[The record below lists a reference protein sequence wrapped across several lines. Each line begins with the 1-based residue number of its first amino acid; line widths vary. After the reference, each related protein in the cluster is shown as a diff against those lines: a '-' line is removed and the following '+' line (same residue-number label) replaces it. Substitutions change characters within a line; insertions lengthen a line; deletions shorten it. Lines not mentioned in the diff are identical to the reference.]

1 MGALISCAYSL
12 RTAEGDWTFDPA
24 FLRTT
29 LKTALPVV
37 PLAVGLWTLQS
48 SDYFFVS
55 YYRGPSGVAIYGL
68 AYSLASITLLALAAA
83 NLTYLP
89 TCVEILRKG
98 RAPFALFIDDS
109 TRFFLVGGVA
119 AIAFAAAAGPQL
131 AGWLAGAAYVD
142 SGRLLPVVVGA
153 YVCFSLGQ
161 MQQFVPAAMTQDMKG
176 SARAHGWAALAN
188 VMANFILVPRFGLW
202 GAAWSTVTAYALA
215 LFLLTRSVH
224 SLLPELGWPRKL
236 GAMAVLL
243 VMATGF
249 ALLVQ
254 FCRSRGGINA
264 QLLFLE
270 AEAVHIPPAWVVA
283 EGVQSAVRI
292 KIELRVAIGG
302 VLIAADGLTRRQ

>member
-1 MGALISCAYSL
+1 M
-12 RTAEGDWTFDPA
+12 
-24 FLRTT
+24 
-29 LKTALPVV
+29 
-37 PLAVGLWTLQS
+37 
-48 SDYFFVS
+48 
-55 YYRGPSGVAIYGL
+55 
-68 AYSLASITLLALAAA
+68 
-83 NLTYLP
+83 
-89 TCVEILRKG
+89 
-98 RAPFALFIDDS
+98 
-109 TRFFLVGGVA
+109 GGVA

-188 VMANFILVPRFGLW
+188 VLANFILVPRFGLW

-243 VMATGF
+243 VMATSL
-249 ALLVQ
+249 ALLVRPQ
-254 FCRSRGGINA
+254 ATGPASA
-264 QLLFLE
+264 LLWGALT
-270 AEAVHIPPAWVVA
+270 IVVTVGLA
-283 EGVQSAVRI
+283 ASL
-292 KIELRVAIGG
+292 K
-302 VLIAADGLTRRQ
+302 LIARQDMKLLAKLRPSTF